1 MRVRADGG
9 RPQEQILAGL
19 VGDKFPADS
28 AEDVQFLVDLQ
39 EELRSFEDRLY
50 EPTVGTLM
58 DTHAAMTGDLYDLRD
73 DLRSR

>member
-1 MRVRADGG
+1 M
-9 RPQEQILAGL
+9 
-19 VGDKFPADS
+19 
-28 AEDVQFLVDLQ
+28 DLQ